1 MTKFVKLE
9 GPLANSGLAFRS
21 LRGVEALGVP
31 FEYRVVLLNPRGD
44 LDLRKFLGRACSI
57 SFRGSGDGLRSF
69 HGLISHA
76 RLAGLLDHHTQYEV
90 VLRPH
95 LWFLSRSRDSRIFQ
109 GMTVPQILKK
119 VFDEQGLDN
128 VKQRLQGT
136 YPERDYCV
144 QYQEST
150 FDFVSRLME
159 EVGIYY
165 HFEHVAD
172 KHTLI
177 LCDSPQAHQPAP
189 GPREIAYRTG
199 ARRELLEEYLT
210 DLESSCSVQPSTHVA
225 TDYNFEKPRVDLQ
238 VRQQERNLQ
247 APGMGEFFE
256 YPGLYGDVGAGEGLS
271 RLRVEEWAAQSQQY
285 SIQGTARGPAAGYA
299 LTLKGHP
306 QGSLNRQYVVRE
318 SNYTVTA
325 SVTVERSGS
334 EADVDFRA
342 THIIAASDIPYRSP
356 RRTARP
362 RIAGPQT
369 ALVVGPSGQELYC
382 DKYGRVKVQ
391 FPWDRLGR
399 KDENSSCWI
408 RVAQS
413 WAGKQWG
420 AVFLPRIG
428 HEVLV
433 EFLEGDPD
441 RPIITGSVYNA
452 DLMPPYALPDNLTQ
466 SGLKTR
472 SLDEGTDDNFNEFR
486 FEDKKDAEQV
496 YLHAER
502 DFDRVVEN
510 NDTLKVGFGKKED
523 GNQTIEIFNNQSTAV
538 GNKEAK
544 EGNQNLKVWK
554 DQTTTVGGQQILK
567 VGFGGD
573 GNSKDGG
580 RSVEIAKDLVEE
592 VGNDHKLTVKN
603 NHEVKVSQGHA
614 SLEVQQGNHEIK
626 IASGTQTVEAAQKIV
641 LKVGASSITIAPD
654 GITLEAVKIEL
665 KSQANMMLKA
675 QAQLSAE
682 GCMVDVKSSGILNL
696 KGSLTKI
703 N

>member
-1 MTKFVKLE
+1 MTKYLKLE
-9 GPLANSGLAFRS
+9 GPLANAGLVFRS
-21 LRGVEALGVP
+21 LRGTEAMGVP
-31 FEYRVVLLNPRGD
+31 FEYRVMLLSPRSD
-44 LDLRKFLGRACSI
+44 LDPRKLLGHSCSI
-57 SFRGSGDGLRSF
+57 TFRGSGGGQRSF
-69 HGLISHA
+69 HGLISHV
-76 RLAGLLDHHTQYEV
+76 RHAGVLDHKMQYEL

-119 VFDEQGLDN
+119 VFDEQGLN
-128 VKQRLQGT
+128 SVKQNLEGS

-150 FDFVSRLME
+150 LAFVSRLME

-165 HFEHVAD
+165 HFEHAAD
-172 KHTLI
+172 KHTLV

-189 GPREIAYRTG
+189 GAREIPYRTG
-199 ARRELLEEYLT
+199 TRRELLEEYLT
-210 DLESSCSVQPSTHVA
+210 DLEIACSVQSATHVA

-238 VRQQERNLQ
+238 VRQQERSLE
-247 APGMGEFFE
+247 APGTGEFFE
-256 YPGLYGDVGAGEGLS
+256 YPGFFGESDEGEGLS

-285 SIQGTARGPAAGYA
+285 TIRGTARGPAAGVTM
-299 LTLKGHP
+299 TLKGHP
-306 QGSLNRQYVVRE
+306 QGSLNRQYLVRE
-318 SNYTVTA
+318 SEYSVTS

-334 EADVDFRA
+334 EADVDFTA
-342 THIIAASDIPYRSP
+342 THIIAASDVPFRSP

-391 FPWDRLGR
+391 FPWDRVGK

-452 DLMPPYALPDNLTQ
+452 ELMPPYALPDNLTQ
-466 SGLKTR
+466 SGLKTH
-472 SLDEGTDDNFNEFR
+472 SLNEGTDENFNELR

-502 DFDRVVEN
+502 DFERVVEN
-510 NDTLKVGFGKKED
+510 NDTLKVGYGKQKD
-523 GNQTIEIFNNQSTAV
+523 GNQTIEVFNNQSTVV
-538 GNKEAK
+538 GNKDAK

-554 DQTTTVGGQQILK
+554 DQTTNVGGEQVLK

-573 GNSKDGG
+573 GNSKDGS
-580 RSVEIAKDLVEE
+580 RSMTIAKDLVED
-592 VGNDHKLTVKN
+592 VGNNHTLTIKN
-603 NHEVKVSQGHA
+603 NQQVKVSEGNA
-614 SLEVQQGNHEIK
+614 SLQVQQGNHDIK
-626 IASGTQTVEAAQKIV
+626 IDAGTQTVEAAKKII
-641 LKVGASSITIAPD
+641 LKVGGSSITIAPD

-665 KSQANMMLKA
+665 KAQANMALKA
-675 QAQLSAE
+675 EAQFVAK
-682 GCMVDVKSSGILNL
+682 GAVMDVKASGVLTL
-696 KGSLTKI
+696 QGSLTKI